1 MLGLSA
7 KPPVSDEDAMA
18 RFQMGDHLGFD
29 ILLERHGAPV
39 LRFVRRM
46 VDVDVSLAEDLM
58 QDVFF
63 RVIEHKEKFDPR
75 QKFTTWLYTIA
86 KNRCIDHIRVEGKKI
101 VGTVDEQGL
110 GTESGSIVLGG
121 EMADGLSQETVSARR
136 ELKELVDKGVET
148 LREEFKEVFLLREI
162 EDMDL
167 KEIAEVTGSPLGTVK
182 SRLRYAYKA
191 LREYFE
197 EAGLW
202 EHI

>member
-1 MLGLSA
+1 M
-7 KPPVSDEDAMA
+7 V
-18 RFQMGDHLGFD
+18 RFQTGDHRGFD
-29 ILLERHGAPV
+29 TLLERHGAAV
-39 LRFVRRM
+39 LRFIKRM

-63 RVIEHKEKFDPR
+63 RVIDHKEKYDPR

-86 KNRCIDHIRVEGKKI
+86 RNRCIDHIRVEGKKS

-110 GTESGSIVLGG
+110 STESGSVILAGK
-121 EMADGLSQETVSARR
+121 MASGLATQEVESSRR

-202 EHI
+202 EQV